1 MMKMKTIKLSI
12 AVLALMLGLL
22 VCAPAA
28 LAQAP
33 FAFTAPTAG
42 TNWCIG
48 SHMPIQW
55 TGGDPNWNVNL
66 SLIDVPNWV
75 VYATIVPSMPNTGAF
90 TWTIPSNIPPS
101 TYQIYVQNLPVTS
114 WAYGP
119 SFSILKNC
127 CVQPPPSMISWW
139 PSDGNALDIWDSN
152 HGTLMNGA
160 AFAPGK
166 VAQAFSFD
174 GVNDYVKVPD
184 SSSLNFG
191 VGSGFSIDA
200 WIKTRKQD
208 FQSIIDKR
216 EAPGNQNTRGYH
228 LYLYKGLLGF
238 QMADASAPS
247 PTCSNNPLTSS
258 CTNWVSQSQ
267 LADGQWHHVAVT
279 VLRGSITG
287 GTLYVDGMPVLIFD
301 PTVRIKSLANK
312 ADLLIAKHQFS
323 TSANYFSGN
332 IDEIE
337 IFNRAITAAHV
348 QSIYNAGSAG
358 KCKKVA
364 EVDPM
369 ETLKEIINVIQDMAD
384 EGTLNNG
391 QGNSLNSKL
400 ENAIDKINEGNL
412 NAACNQLNAF
422 INQVNAF
429 ISGGICLIDDGDNVC
444 MRAAKAVK
452 EVMDVYDKMTI

>member
-1 MMKMKTIKLSI
+1 MNSMKTIKSSI
-12 AVLALMLGLL
+12 TVLALMLGLL

-28 LAQAP
+28 SAQAP
-33 FAFTAPTAG
+33 FTFTAPTAG
-42 TNWCIG
+42 TNWCTG
-48 SHMPIQW
+48 SNMVIQW
-55 TGGDPNWNVNL
+55 NGGDPNWNVTL
-66 SLIDVPNWV
+66 SLIDVAAWQVYTTIAPN
-75 VYATIVPSMPNTGAF
+75 IPNTGTFA
-90 TWTIPSNIPPS
+90 WTVPSNIPPGV
-101 TYQIYVQNLPVTS
+101 YQAYVQNIPVTS

-119 SFSILKNC
+119 TFSILNNC

-139 PSDGNALDIWDSN
+139 PGDGNALDIWDSN

-160 AFAPGK
+160 TFAPGK

-174 GVNDYVKVPD
+174 GVNDNVKVPD

-200 WIKTRKQD
+200 WIKTSKQD

-216 EAPGNQNTRGYH
+216 EAPGNQNTKGYH

-247 PTCSNNPLTSS
+247 ATCSNNPLTSS

-267 LADGQWHHVAVT
+267 VADGRWHHVAVT
-279 VLRGSITG
+279 VLRGSVTG
-287 GTLYVDGMPVLIFD
+287 GKLYVDGMPVLTFD
-301 PTVRIKSLANK
+301 PTVRNKSLSNK

-323 TSANYFSGN
+323 TSTNYFSGN
-332 IDEIE
+332 LDEIE
-337 IFNRAITAAHV
+337 IFSRAITAAHI

-358 KCKKVA
+358 KCKKVNPV
-364 EVDPM
+364 ESLEGIMDDVQQM
-369 ETLKEIINVIQDMAD
+369 VD
-384 EGTLNNG
+384 EGIFNNG

-400 ENAIDKINEGNL
+400 ENAIDNIDRGNL

-429 ISGGICLIDDGDNVC
+429 ISGGILTSNEGGPMVEEIELTVERIE
-444 MRAAKAVK
+444 RA
-452 EVMDVYDKMTI
+452 